1 MARDVSLK
9 SAKSATVAFSQSAT
23 RSGRLEPARRRPRA
37 WRTFTRNPLATG
49 GLLVVLLLSGSAL
62 LAPLLAPYDPNA
74 IDLFQLLAGPS
85 RTHLLGTDDVGRD
98 VLSRLLYAG
107 RVSLTIGVAIALLSV
122 TVGTLLGAL
131 AGYFGGWVD
140 SLILALTN
148 VLLSFP
154 LLGLAMLV
162 GGITVL
168 TPAKLVGLLSLL
180 SWMTV
185 ARLVRG
191 ELLAL
196 KQQQFVEAARCIGV
210 GHGRLIVR
218 HLLPNA
224 LAPVLVAATLLV
236 ATAILVESALSF
248 VGFGIRPPT
257 ASWGNMLLG
266 AQIYIRDAPWLGI
279 FPGVMITLTVISVNA
294 VGDGIRETFDPR
306 LRRR

>member
-1 MARDVSLK
+1 VGVRAP
-9 SAKSATVAFSQSAT
+9 
-23 RSGRLEPARRRPRA
+23 LERVRRPTAA
-37 WRTFTRNPLATG
+37 WRRFSLNPLASAG
-49 GLLVVLLLSGSAL
+49 VLVVGLLLGSAV

-74 IDLFQLLAGPS
+74 IDLFHLLAGPS
-85 RTHLLGTDDVGRD
+85 STHWLGTDDVGRD

-107 RVSLTIGVAIALLSV
+107 RVSLAIGVAIALISV
-122 TVGTLLGAL
+122 TLGTLLGAV

-140 SLILALTN
+140 SLVLGLTN

-154 LLGLAMLV
+154 LLGLAMLI

-168 TPAKLVGLLSLL
+168 TPGTLVVLLSAL

-191 ELLAL
+191 EILAL
-196 KQQQFVEAARCIGV
+196 KGQQFVEAARCIGV
-210 GHGRLIVR
+210 GDWRIIFR
-218 HLLPNA
+218 HMLPNA

-236 ATAILVESALSF
+236 ATAILIESALSF

-294 VGDGIRETFDPR
+294 VGDGVRETFDPR